1 MYKETMFVTTTA
13 AILVIAI
20 VSSSFCILKAASAQ
34 SNMTNASG
42 SGKNM
47 TAAAVGCIGT
57 VKNMK
62 VHSNLPRCAIQIGK

>member
-1 MYKETMFVTTTA
+1 
-13 AILVIAI
+13 
-20 VSSSFCILKAASAQ
+20 
-34 SNMTNASG
+34 MTNASG

-47 TAAAVGCIGT
+47 TTSVVGCIGT

>member
-1 MYKETMFVTTTA
+1 MYNDTMFITIA

-20 VSSSFCILKAASAQ
+20 VSSSIYTLKAASTQ

-42 SGKNM
+42 SGQNM
-47 TAAAVGCIGT
+47 TTASVVGCIGT

>member
-1 MYKETMFVTTTA
+1 
-13 AILVIAI
+13 VIAI
-20 VSSSFCILKAASAQ
+20 ASSPFCILKAASVQ

-47 TAAAVGCIGT
+47 TTAPAVGCIGT

-62 VHSNLPRCAIQIGK
+62 VHSNLPRCAIPIGK

>member
-1 MYKETMFVTTTA
+1 MYKETMFVTTA
-13 AILVIAI
+13 AILMIAI
-20 VSSSFCILKAASAQ
+20 VSSSSCILKAASAQ

-47 TAAAVGCIGT
+47 TTAPVVGCIGT

>member
-1 MYKETMFVTTTA
+1 MYKETMFVTTA

-20 VSSSFCILKAASAQ
+20 VSSSLFILKAASTQ

-47 TAAAVGCIGT
+47 TTAAVGCIGT
-57 VKNMK
+57 VRNMK
-62 VHSNLPRCAIQIGK
+62 VHSNLPRCAIQISK